1 MLSERDVQDYT
12 SIYLDLADRYRREKK
27 EKEDICDDIVFEMEL
42 VKQVEVNI
50 DFILFLVEQYRKS
63 HKQDAEIRV
72 RISKAIDS
80 SPDLRDKKELIEQ
93 FIEQLTPN
101 SEVDAAWRQYVN
113 AEKRRQ
119 FDAIVEE
126 EQLKRDQAVE
136 FIENAYE
143 RGYVPEGGMELDGI
157 MPPINPFDAHANR
170 EGKIARVLERLKAFF
185 KRFSDIS
192 DGDFKGVPMPHNVV
206 PYTLEEETTL
216 PMAAEELG
224 EYKTE

>member
-1 MLSERDVQDYT
+1 MFNNSLNNLNIVG
-12 SIYLDLADRYRREKK
+12 
-27 EKEDICDDIVFEMEL
+27 DDIYYINNDTVYYYNIVKGVSPIL
-42 VKQVEVNI
+42 VN
-50 DFILFLVEQYRKS
+50 
-63 HKQDAEIRV
+63 
-72 RISKAIDS
+72 
-80 SPDLRDKKELIEQ
+80 KELIEQ

-126 EQLKRDQAVE
+126 EQLKREQAVE

-170 EGKIARVLERLKAFF
+170 EGRIARVLEKLKAFF

-192 DGDFKGVPMPHNVV
+192 DGDFKGVSMQHNVV
-206 PYTLEEETTL
+206 SYTIDEETEL
-216 PMAAEELG
+216 PMAAEESG
-224 EYKTE
+224 EYRTDKKQK